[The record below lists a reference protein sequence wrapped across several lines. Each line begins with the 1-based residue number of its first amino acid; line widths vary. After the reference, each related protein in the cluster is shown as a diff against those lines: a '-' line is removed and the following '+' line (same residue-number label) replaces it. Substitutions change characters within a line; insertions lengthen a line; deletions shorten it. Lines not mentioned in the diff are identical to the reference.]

1 MLILIADAFDTTMP
15 ARLAKFGEVTTDPA
29 RMAEAEVILVRSKTK
44 VNREYIDKARQLQ
57 LVIRGG
63 VGMDTI
69 DVDYCAEKGI
79 IAKNTAEASTVAV
92 AELAFAMMIA
102 LPNHLCAADR
112 AVHDGGWPKSEY
124 TRTEL
129 SGKTLAILGL
139 GKIGTALAMRARAF
153 RMQVIGWKPL
163 SIFSEFADM
172 VDSIEEAVAQADFIS
187 MHFPL
192 VAETRGLINARLL
205 AKCRRGA
212 YLINTARGEC
222 IVEADVVA
230 ALESGQ
236 LGGYAAD
243 VFAKEPPVGSP
254 LLNAPRTLLLPHLGA
269 SSTENMLRIGAVVEH
284 LLTEY
289 IQLKPRA

>member
-1 MLILIADAFDTTMP
+1 MLILIADAFDEAMP
-15 ARLAKFGEVTTDPA
+15 KRLARFGEVTSDTGRIDD
-29 RMAEAEVILVRSKTK
+29 AEVVLVRSKTK
-44 VNREYIDKARQLQ
+44 VNRDFIDKAKQLQ

-69 DVDYCAEKGI
+69 DMDYCSEKGI

-102 LPNHLCAADR
+102 MPNHITAADY
-112 AVHDGGWPKSEY
+112 AVHDGKWPKSEF

-129 SGKTLAILGL
+129 SGKTLSILGL

-153 RMQVIGWKPL
+153 RMRVIGWKPL
-163 SIFSEFADM
+163 SIFSEFAEMRDT
-172 VDSIEEAVAQADFIS
+172 IEEAVAEADYIS

-192 VAETRGLINARLL
+192 LPETKGLVNAALL
-205 AKCRRGA
+205 AKCKRGV

-222 IVEADVVA
+222 INETDVVA

-243 VFAKEPPVGSP
+243 VFAQEPPVGSA
-254 LLNAPRTLLLPHLGA
+254 LLKSPRTLLLPHLGA
-269 SSTENMLRIGAVVEH
+269 STKENMQRIGTVVEH
-284 LLTEY
+284 LLEEY
-289 IQLKPRA
+289 IQHKPR